1 MYETFFGLRCNPF
14 LMTPAPDFLAVTA
27 SNREALAGLLYALQA
42 RRGIMVLTGDAGTG
56 KTTLLNLVLRSKLA
70 DEIETSYI
78 FNPTLTP
85 TEFLEAI
92 MLDFGIDHIPES
104 KPQRLRMLQEFLL
117 KVYEQGRT
125 AVVVIDEAHTLAP
138 NVLEEVRLLT
148 NFESPTCKLLQVVL
162 AGQTELDLILNRNEL
177 RQLRQRIVVRLSIS
191 PLSDEEI
198 APYLQHRWTKAGGTQ
213 ELPFDGGAVRLITQL
228 SRGIPRIINGVCDN
242 VLLAAFSAG
251 LRTVGADQVAEVGR
265 DLHLMP
271 TLKMTDAHKNG
282 HAAMIDSNGKVEP
295 TIVNGSAPPV
305 SPIGKELADLPFAE
319 TTSPAI
325 VRYVPPTGKLPPFL
339 RMATKLGFRVEYRPL
354 NGRDSF

>member
-70 DEIETSYI
+70 EETETSYI

-92 MLDFGIDHIPES
+92 MLDFGINEIPTS
-104 KPQRLRMLQEFLL
+104 KPQRLRLLQDFLL

-177 RQLRQRIVVRLSIS
+177 RQLRQRIVVRLTIS

-198 APYLQHRWTKAGGTQ
+198 APYLQHRWTKAGATQ
-213 ELPFDGGAVRLITQL
+213 ELPFDGAGVKLITQL
-228 SRGIPRIINGVCDN
+228 SKGIPRIINGVCDN
-242 VLLAAFSAG
+242 ALLAAFSAG
-251 LRTVGADQVAEVGR
+251 VRTVSAEQIAEVGR

-271 TLKMTDAHKNG
+271 ALKAMDTHKNG
-282 HAAMIDSNGKVEP
+282 SAGIAEAAVA
-295 TIVNGSAPPV
+295 NGSGPSLLREAPL
-305 SPIGKELADLPFAE
+305 SLFAE
-319 TTSPAI
+319 TSSPAI
-325 VRYVPPTGKLPPFL
+325 LRYVPQTGKLPPFL
-339 RMATKLGFRVEYRPL
+339 RIATKLGFRVEYRPP
-354 NGRDSF
+354 NGEDKF